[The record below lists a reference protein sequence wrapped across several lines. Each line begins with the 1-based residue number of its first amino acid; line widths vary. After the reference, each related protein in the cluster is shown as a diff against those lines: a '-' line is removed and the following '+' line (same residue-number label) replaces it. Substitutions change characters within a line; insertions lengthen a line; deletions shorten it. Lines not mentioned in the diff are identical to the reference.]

1 VLRTRARLLAVL
13 AAIALM
19 LPGGALARASYFC
32 RMMERVMPSCCCAH
46 AQERE
51 AQRAPRASAPDCCER
66 MEAPSRSNA
75 SPANAAVPLVAPAAL
90 LAVLPAYLDVLALL
104 GVESAVTPQARAP
117 PSLGPP
123 LFVVHC
129 SLLI

>member
-1 VLRTRARLLAVL
+1 MRRPRARLLAVL

-19 LPGGALARASYFC
+19 LPGGALARAAYFC

-46 AQERE
+46 EQERE
-51 AQRAPRASAPDCCER
+51 AERAPRASAPDCCER
-66 MEAPSRSNA
+66 LEAPSRSPA
-75 SPANAAVPLVAPAAL
+75 GGANAAVPLVAPAAL
-90 LAVLPAYLDVLALL
+90 LAVLPAYLELQAPL
-104 GVESAVTPQARAP
+104 GVEGAFTPQARAP
-117 PSLGPP
+117 PSVGPP